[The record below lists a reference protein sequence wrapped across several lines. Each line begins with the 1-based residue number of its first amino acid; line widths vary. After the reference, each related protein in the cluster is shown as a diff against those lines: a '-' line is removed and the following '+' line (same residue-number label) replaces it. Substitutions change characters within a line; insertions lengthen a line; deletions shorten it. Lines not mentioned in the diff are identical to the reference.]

1 MVKRSS
7 NMFPEKKEFHKYND
21 GAIGYASRKKK
32 HQLYKLDSF
41 ATVDQ
46 NSQHDDASPMKFN
59 KKTVR
64 VMINEDNG
72 AVRIENASP
81 DAKPLDSTARF
92 RSIKSG
98 VFDSSNEDAVS
109 EKLLKQSFI
118 KKLNTINFPEIGKDK
133 EYLLKPSTAER
144 NKADL

>member
-7 NMFPEKKEFHKYND
+7 NLFPEKKEFHKYND
-21 GAIGYASRKKK
+21 GAIGYASMKKK

-46 NSQHDDASPMKFN
+46 NSQHDASPLKFN

-81 DAKPLDSTARF
+81 DAKPLDTTARF
-92 RSIKSG
+92 RSSKSG

-118 KKLNTINFPEIGKDK
+118 RK
-133 EYLLKPSTAER
+133 
-144 NKADL
+144 